1 MGDQFLFHIRLR
13 SVLPQHLQNEQRLS
27 RQAVSVRWRR
37 FQPARLGKTQDGG
50 GAPSRTRDCS
60 DLCDGKRSP
69 CTGNTIFFA
78 RSLVGVPIGKTRY
91 RAARHF
97 VLEEKIEICHA
108 RRVES
113 VVPARTGTER
123 PQFATTRWTLIL
135 RQQVTNAECPARDA
149 LAQLCQ
155 IYWRPIFTYICR
167 RGYSVSDAQDL
178 TQDFFMMILQGK
190 LFSSAHPERG
200 RFRYFLLKSLK
211 NFLIDTKIKQLRYRR
226 GGEFAFVSW
235 EEWMAEA
242 PSQLFIS
249 ARALESCP
257 AETLFDLRWAASVAE
272 QALRR
277 LREEC
282 ESQGHRRAYETLG
295 EYLTADRAE
304 ISYRNLAEILGASTA
319 IVKRLMHEFRAR
331 YRTLLKEEIART
343 VEDGADV
350 DDEIRYLCAA
360 LSSLADR

>member
-1 MGDQFLFHIRLR
+1 MR
-13 SVLPQHLQNEQRLS
+13 
-27 RQAVSVRWRR
+27 
-37 FQPARLGKTQDGG
+37 
-50 GAPSRTRDCS
+50 C
-60 DLCDGKRSP
+60 
-69 CTGNTIFFA
+69 
-78 RSLVGVPIGKTRY
+78 

-97 VLEEKIEICHA
+97 VLEEKIKICHA

-113 VVPARTGTER
+113 IVPVRTGTEPSR
-123 PQFATTRWTLIL
+123 FATTRWTLIL
-135 RQQVTNAECPARDA
+135 TQHLTDADCPARDA

-155 IYWRPIFTYICR
+155 IYWRPIFTFICR

-178 TQDFFMMILQGK
+178 TQDFFVMILNGK

-200 RFRYFLLKSLK
+200 RFRWFLLKSLK
-211 NFLIDTKIKQLRYRR
+211 NFLTDTKIKQHRYRR

-242 PSQLFIS
+242 PSQLFVT
-249 ARALESCP
+249 ARALETCP
-257 AETLFDLRWAASVAE
+257 AETLFDLRWAASVTE

-282 ESQGHRRAYETLG
+282 ESQGHRRAYETLR
-295 EYLTADRAE
+295 EYLTADRTE
-304 ISYRNLAEILGASTA
+304 ISYQHLAEILGVST
-319 IVKRLMHEFRAR
+319 ILVKRLMHEFRAR
-331 YRTLLKEEIART
+331 YRTLLREEIART

-360 LSSLADR
+360 LSSLADK